1 VAAAVLT
8 LMAAGAGWS
17 VAASGWMQGLGD
29 RAPVMAV
36 AQPVPV
42 AEVPVMAATVLPVA
56 VTAPDGGVPTV
67 STAVPTAG
75 DSVRWVPAVARTWVN
90 VRRDASRDGEVVGVI
105 KPESRAWLEH
115 GRAGWRRVRAQDV
128 RGWVD
133 PRLFEADSVA
143 RRGG

>member
-1 VAAAVLT
+1 VAET
-8 LMAAGAGWS
+8 
-17 VAASGWMQGLGD
+17 
-29 RAPVMAV
+29 
-36 AQPVPV
+36 PV
-42 AEVPVMAATVLPVA
+42 AEAPMMAATVLPVA
-56 VTAPDGGVPTV
+56 ETAPDGGVPTAPV
-67 STAVPTAG
+67 AAAG
-75 DSVRWVPAVARTWVN
+75 APPAASPAAPPAASPAARDSVRWVSAVARTWVN

>member
-1 VAAAVLT
+1 
-8 LMAAGAGWS
+8 
-17 VAASGWMQGLGD
+17 
-29 RAPVMAV
+29 
-36 AQPVPV
+36 
-42 AEVPVMAATVLPVA
+42 
-56 VTAPDGGVPTV
+56 V
-67 STAVPTAG
+67 S
-75 DSVRWVPAVARTWVN
+75 AVARTWVN

>member
-1 VAAAVLT
+1 VASVPVAVPVARP
-8 LMAAGAGWS
+8 AAG
-17 VAASGWMQGLGD
+17 
-29 RAPVMAV
+29 
-36 AQPVPV
+36 
-42 AEVPVMAATVLPVA
+42 AEVPVMAASVLPVA
-56 VTAPDGGVPTV
+56 VSVPRGEVAVAPPASMPGAAP
-67 STAVPTAG
+67 AAG

-133 PRLFEADSVA
+133 PRLFEADSAA